1 MMMPN
6 LKHGNHRNLVSAKDI
21 SRRFGVSYPT
31 LNHYTNL
38 GFFNVVAKRGNR
50 RFYDAGEVRAKLGMI
65 ARLKNDGYPL
75 RLIRKKIVG

>member
-1 MMMPN
+1 MQN
-6 LKHGNHRNLVSAKDI
+6 GNHKNLVSAKEI
-21 SRRFGVSYPT
+21 YKKFGVTYPT

-38 GFFNVVAKRGNR
+38 GFFNVVSKRGNK
-50 RFYDAGEVRAKLGMI
+50 RFYLASEVKEKLGVI